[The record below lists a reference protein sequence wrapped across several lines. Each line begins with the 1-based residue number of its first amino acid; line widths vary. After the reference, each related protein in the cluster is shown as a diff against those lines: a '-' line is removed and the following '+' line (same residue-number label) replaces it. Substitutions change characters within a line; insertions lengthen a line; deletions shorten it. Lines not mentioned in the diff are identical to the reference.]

1 MSVNTKTFGALF
13 STICAIIVGKHM
25 PIKPLYSYNNGW
37 SILQNGNEWMF
48 YGLLTTDPKVRMNN
62 TDYYFL
68 LFKIIKINGNFVDFR
83 QLVQKLERITPIIS
97 TLQDEQN
104 EWSFDVFS
112 SVRTNNTNYFCSSR
126 PAKYIVILWVF
137 DDRFKSKNKKH

>member
-1 MSVNTKTFGALF
+1 
-13 STICAIIVGKHM
+13 M
-25 PIKPLYSYNNGW
+25 PIKPLYSYNDGW

-83 QLVQKLERITPIIS
+83 QPIQKLERITPIIS

-104 EWSFDVFS
+104 EWSFDGFS
-112 SVRTNNTNYFCSSR
+112 SVRTNNTPIIFALQDQQNILSFYGFSTTDSKVRTKNTNHLQSSR
-126 PAKYIVILWVF
+126 QVK
-137 DDRFKSKNKKH
+137 